1 MKKLSSVFYMWVGL
15 GFGLLAVL
23 MMFVP
28 FVKMSGDILAA
39 KELFFGDRAY
49 GGNSGGAWP
58 SFVGFMFILVGAL
71 MMGVMALPMIQPSAQ
86 TEKIVLIS
94 AGALLLVGGVLVGL
108 IHVLYE
114 ANGGFAPYLDNY
126 CAGYFL
132 ALSFTAVAI
141 AMDVMALV
149 LDW

>member
-39 KELFFGDRAY
+39 KSLFFGNEVY
-49 GGNSGGAWP
+49 GGAWP

-71 MMGVMALPMIQPSAQ
+71 MMGIMALPMIQPSSQ

-94 AGALLLVGGVLVGL
+94 AGVLLLVGGILVGL

-114 ANGGFAPYLDNY
+114 ANANSCGQEVSP
-126 CAGYFL
+126 
-132 ALSFTAVAI
+132 
-141 AMDVMALV
+141 V
-149 LDW
+149 LDPRHLIPSKIGMISSIFLPTKRAATP

>member
-28 FVKMSGDILAA
+28 VAQLSGSIVSS
-39 KELFFGDRAY
+39 KELFFGNGVY
-49 GGNSGGAWP
+49 GGAWP
-58 SFVGFMFILVGAL
+58 SFVGYMFILVGAL
-71 MMGVMALPMIQPSAQ
+71 MMGVMALPFIQPSSS

-114 ANGGFAPYLDNY
+114 ANNGFHPYLDNY

-141 AMDVMALV
+141 AMDVVALM

>member
-28 FVKMSGDILAA
+28 VANVNGSIVASKD
-39 KELFFGDRAY
+39 LFFGSGVY
-49 GGNSGGAWP
+49 GGAWP
-58 SFVGFMFILVGAL
+58 SFVGYMFILVGAL
-71 MMGVMALPMIQPSAQ
+71 MMGVMALPFIQPSSS

-94 AGALLLVGGVLVGL
+94 AGGLILVGAVLVGL
-108 IHVLYE
+108 IHVLHT
-114 ANGGFAPYLDNY
+114 AMNGFYQYLDNY

-132 ALSFTAVAI
+132 ALSFAAI
-141 AMDVMALV
+141 ALAADAMALA

>member
-1 MKKLSSVFYMWVGL
+1 MDS
-15 GFGLLAVL
+15 
-23 MMFVP
+23 
-28 FVKMSGDILAA
+28 IL
-39 KELFFGDRAY
+39 
-49 GGNSGGAWP
+49 NT
-58 SFVGFMFILVGAL
+58 
-71 MMGVMALPMIQPSAQ
+71 VMALPFVQPSTS

-114 ANGGFAPYLDNY
+114 ANNGFAPYLDNY

-141 AMDVMALV
+141 AMDVIALV

>member
-28 FVKMSGDILAA
+28 VAQLAGSVVSS
-39 KELFFGDRAY
+39 KELFFGNEVY
-49 GGNSGGAWP
+49 GGAWP
-58 SFVGFMFILVGAL
+58 SFVGYMFILVGAL

-108 IHVLYE
+108 IHVFYE

-141 AMDVMALV
+141 AMDVIALV

>member
-39 KELFFGDRAY
+39 KSLFFGNEVY
-49 GGNSGGAWP
+49 GGAWP

-71 MMGVMALPMIQPSAQ
+71 MMGIMALPMIQPSAQ

-108 IHVLYE
+108 IQVLYE
-114 ANGGFAPYLDNY
+114 ANGGYQPYLDNY
-126 CAGYFL
+126 CAGFFL

-141 AMDVMALV
+141 AMDVIALI

>member
-39 KELFFGDRAY
+39 KSLFFGNEVY
-49 GGNSGGAWP
+49 GGAWP

-71 MMGVMALPMIQPSAQ
+71 MMGIMALPMIQPSSQ

-94 AGALLLVGGVLVGL
+94 AGVLLLVGGILVGL

-132 ALSFTAVAI
+132 ALSFTLVAI
-141 AMDVMALV
+141 VMDVIALV

>member
-28 FVKMSGDILAA
+28 VAQLAGSIVSS
-39 KELFFGDRAY
+39 KELFFGNEVY
-49 GGNSGGAWP
+49 GGAWP
-58 SFVGFMFILVGAL
+58 SFVGYMFILVGAL
-71 MMGVMALPMIQPSAQ
+71 MMGIMALPMIQPSAQ

-108 IHVLYE
+108 IHVFYE

-132 ALSFTAVAI
+132 ALSFTGIAL
-141 AMDVMALV
+141 AMDVIALV

>member
-28 FVKMSGDILAA
+28 VAQLAGSIVSS
-39 KELFFGDRAY
+39 KELFFGNEVY
-49 GGNSGGAWP
+49 GGAWP
-58 SFVGFMFILVGAL
+58 SFVGYMMILIGAL
-71 MMGVMALPMIQPSAQ
+71 MMGIMALPMIQPSAQ

-94 AGALLLVGGVLVGL
+94 AGVLLLVGGVLVGL

-132 ALSFTAVAI
+132 ALSFTGIAL
-141 AMDVMALV
+141 AMDVIALV

>member
-28 FVKMSGDILAA
+28 VAQLAGSIVSS
-39 KELFFGDRAY
+39 KEMFFGNEVY
-49 GGNSGGAWP
+49 GGAWP
-58 SFVGFMFILVGAL
+58 SFVGYMFILVGAL
-71 MMGVMALPMIQPSAQ
+71 MMGVMALPMIQPSSQ

-114 ANGGFAPYLDNY
+114 ANNGFAPYLDNY

-141 AMDVMALV
+141 AMDVIALV